1 MATSFTYTERNIS
14 VDDTD
19 QNRRD
24 HLREAASVIKSEL
37 DEQVTTVLDLKRSVS
52 LGPTDILSDKVVA
65 LKNVPSHVRERIIE
79 SSQNLRRVIAG
90 VAYFIEEEKIEQ
102 FDQMVAAYNGDL
114 RHRER
119 MEHFFSSQ
127 KKMMISYSS
136 IHAVIDIFK
145 RINQDVLSEFD
156 TLQSNAVG
164 SKQRAELH
172 LKNAILVYEI
182 TSFVIGYLD
191 QFSGLNGVKDFMA
204 VKAEVLKE
212 VTEAKS
218 SIKKLMQSSN
228 VSESLR
234 AQRKNSQEARLKA
247 LEIVETR
254 WIEIEEKISGQEH
267 SVKKSKDLLRTLKYI
282 RDDARSQIEVVGIVA
297 ATHGVGD
304 AINSIEALTED
315 MLTFELKPLDEETVL
330 SLLNISGH

>member
-204 VKAEVLKE
+204 V
-212 VTEAKS
+212 
-218 SIKKLMQSSN
+218 
-228 VSESLR
+228 
-234 AQRKNSQEARLKA
+234 
-247 LEIVETR
+247 
-254 WIEIEEKISGQEH
+254 
-267 SVKKSKDLLRTLKYI
+267 
-282 RDDARSQIEVVGIVA
+282 
-297 ATHGVGD
+297 
-304 AINSIEALTED
+304 
-315 MLTFELKPLDEETVL
+315 
-330 SLLNISGH
+330 